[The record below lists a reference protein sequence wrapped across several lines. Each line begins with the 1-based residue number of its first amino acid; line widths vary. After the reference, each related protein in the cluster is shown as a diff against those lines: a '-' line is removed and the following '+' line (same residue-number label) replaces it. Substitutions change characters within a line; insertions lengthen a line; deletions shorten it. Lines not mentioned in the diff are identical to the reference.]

1 MCFCYF
7 MFTCLVLSVKL
18 TTTLARTLLAAGPR
32 QDVWKIVSLSQM
44 FGLNTCSKTE
54 WKCFVGLKK
63 LRPIV
68 LFPVVAWHIEVGIS
82 VLLGNEIFP

>member
-1 MCFCYF
+1 MLRGF
-7 MFTCLVLSVKL
+7 
-18 TTTLARTLLAAGPR
+18 
-32 QDVWKIVSLSQM
+32 
-44 FGLNTCSKTE
+44 
-54 WKCFVGLKK
+54 KK